1 MEVILYST
9 HCPRCEVLEDKLK
22 SKGIEYVEENS
33 VEVMQEKGIM
43 SVPVLEYNG
52 ELFDFGKAVKLIN
65 SL

>member
-1 MEVILYST
+1 MEIILYST
-9 HCPRCEVLEDKLK
+9 HCPRCEVLEEKLK

-33 VEVMQEKGIM
+33 VEVMQEKGIT

-52 ELFDFGKAVKLIN
+52 ELLDFINAVKLIN

>member
-9 HCPRCEVLEDKLK
+9 HCPRCEVLEEKLK
-22 SKGIEYVEENS
+22 IKGIKYIEENS

>member
-9 HCPRCEVLEDKLK
+9 HCPRCEVLEEKLK
-22 SKGIEYVEENS
+22 IKGIKYIEENS
-33 VEVMQEKGIM
+33 VEVMQEKGIT

-52 ELFDFGKAVKLIN
+52 ELFDFINAVKLIN

>member
-1 MEVILYST
+1 MEIILYST
-9 HCPRCEVLEDKLK
+9 HCPRCEVLEEKLK

>member
-9 HCPRCEVLEDKLK
+9 HCPRCEVLEEKLK
-22 SKGIEYVEENS
+22 SKGIEYIEENS
-33 VEVMQEKGIM
+33 VEVMQTKGIM

-52 ELFDFGKAVKLIN
+52 ELFDFGKSIKLIN

>member
-9 HCPRCEVLEDKLK
+9 HCPRCEVLEEKLRR
-22 SKGIEYVEENS
+22 KGIKYIEENS

>member
-1 MEVILYST
+1 MEIILYST
-9 HCPRCEVLEDKLK
+9 HCPRCEVLEEKLK

-52 ELFDFGKAVKLIN
+52 ELFDLGKAVKLIN

>member
-1 MEVILYST
+1 MEIILYST
-9 HCPRCEVLEDKLK
+9 NCPRCEVLEEKLK

>member
-9 HCPRCEVLEDKLK
+9 HCPRCEVLEEKLK
-22 SKGIEYVEENS
+22 IKGIKYIEENS
-33 VEVMQEKGIM
+33 VEVMQEKGIT

-52 ELFDFGKAVKLIN
+52 ELLDFINAVKLIN

>member
-9 HCPRCEVLEDKLK
+9 HCPRCEVLEEKLK

>member
-9 HCPRCEVLEDKLK
+9 HCPRCEVLEEKLK
-22 SKGIEYVEENS
+22 SKGIEYIEENF
-33 VEVMQEKGIM
+33 VEVMQTKGIM

-52 ELFDFGKAVKLIN
+52 ELLDFVNAVKLIN

>member
-1 MEVILYST
+1 MEVILYAT
-9 HCPRCEVLEDKLK
+9 HCPRCEVLEEKLK
-22 SKGIEYVEENS
+22 IKGTEYIEENS

>member
-1 MEVILYST
+1 MEIILYST
-9 HCPRCEVLEDKLK
+9 HCPTCEVLEEKLK

>member
-9 HCPRCEVLEDKLK
+9 HCPRCEVLEEKLK
-22 SKGIEYVEENS
+22 SKGIEYIEENS
-33 VEVMQEKGIM
+33 VEVMQTKAIM

-52 ELFDFGKAVKLIN
+52 ELLDFVNAVKLIN